1 MKGEYCM
8 SILSTI
14 FLGLIQGI
22 AEFLPISSSGHLS
35 IFQHFLNMDTG
46 EGDLLLE
53 VLLHLGT
60 LFAVC
65 IVYRKDIVEI
75 VVDFFAMIRNYGHPL
90 PGRQRK
96 YPGVRVLLM
105 MFFATL
111 PLFVIVP
118 FNDQINKLYSNTY
131 FIGFALILTGI
142 VLFISDKMVP
152 GRKNGKTMT
161 IVDALIIGVC
171 QAIATIPGLSRSGTT
186 ITAGIVAGL
195 DRKFAVKFSF
205 LISIPAVLGANIL
218 TIADVIKEGGVDPSA
233 IPAYLVGML
242 FAMVSGY
249 LSIKFVQM
257 LTNSGKFGKFAYYC
271 WGVGALTI
279 LLSIIL

>member
-1 MKGEYCM
+1 M
-8 SILSTI
+8 SILSSI

-60 LFAVC
+60 LVSVC
-65 IVYRKDIVEI
+65 IVYRKDIIEI
-75 VVDFFAMIRNYGHPL
+75 ISDCIGMVKNYGHPL
-90 PGRQRK
+90 PGQQRQ
-96 YPGVRVLLM
+96 YPGMRTLIM

-111 PLFVIVP
+111 PLFLVLPI
-118 FNDQINKLYSNTY
+118 NDYVGKLYENTY
-131 FIGFALILTGI
+131 FIGFALLLTGTI
-142 VLFISDKMVP
+142 LFISDRMVP
-152 GRKNGKTMT
+152 GRKNNKTMT
-161 IVDALIIGVC
+161 IVDALIIGLC
-171 QAIATIPGLSRSGTT
+171 QAVATIPGLSRSGTT
-186 ITAGIVAGL
+186 ITAGIVTGL

-218 TIADVIKEGGVDPSA
+218 TIIDVAKEGGVDGA
-233 IPAYLVGML
+233 LIPAYLIGMV

-249 LSIKFVQM
+249 FSIKFVQL
-257 LTNSGKFGKFAYYC
+257 LTSRGKFGRFAYYC
-271 WGVGALTI
+271 WGVGVLTI
-279 LLSIIL
+279 ILSIFL